1 MANDLRFDVSKYVK
15 GTVTVKGR
23 TIPYRFYEN
32 IPYVAKP
39 NAPQVQVLNIYVPE
53 DLAEDHKAPIYF
65 LERTGGMAGC
75 EPFTIEKE
83 EETLIAA
90 AKFEERL
97 KKGPLAPVGKNESFH
112 SATEEWN
119 DSTRG
124 FIPRAL
130 YEGYVFVS
138 PGARG
143 RDTVVDGVYVGRGDL
158 PMSIVDLKAAVRW
171 LYYNKGVIPGDP
183 DKIIADGTS
192 SGGGMSVLMGATGN
206 SKHYDPYLIEI
217 GAAPARDDIYC
228 AVVNSPI
235 TDFKHIDMAY
245 EWMFS
250 VDRVKGL
257 FADDPTYAAMSR
269 TLAERYKEYVNS
281 LELKHPLTGTPIGF
295 YETDTY
301 TPYFLEQISQS
312 ATIYLSSLSEAER
325 QAWLEDEK
333 NQGVVHWNGYRA
345 EVTDISAYINWNSGR
360 WMRYV
365 GCYDG
370 FDTQPSRENQA
381 FGSLDGSGCGH
392 FSVPVA
398 EVISTFPG
406 YEETGKA
413 WLESAKAN
421 EKGEYLINPMNF
433 IGTDEESTIS
443 PIWYM
448 RCGAHHETTLNLFQ
462 NVVLR
467 LMNHTNAL
475 VNARYSWTMRHTTIF
490 NIQCD
495 ETFAF
500 LNAHCK

>member
-1 MANDLRFDVSKYVK
+1 MANDLRFDPTNYKIGSVKVK
-15 GTVTVKGR
+15 GK

-32 IPYVAKP
+32 IPYVSKP
-39 NAPQVQVLNIYVPE
+39 NAPDVQVINIYVPE
-53 DLAEDHKAPIYF
+53 ELAEDHNAPIYF
-65 LERTGGMAGC
+65 LQRTGGMAGC
-75 EPFTIEKE
+75 GPFTIEE
-83 EETLIAA
+83 EQESLIAA
-90 AKFEERL
+90 AKLENKLLTTEERD
-97 KKGPLAPVGKNESFH
+97 
-112 SATEEWN
+112 
-119 DSTRG
+119 DSTCG
-124 FIPRAL
+124 FISRAL
-130 YEGYVFVS
+130 YEGYVLVS

-143 RDTVVDGVYVGRGDL
+143 QDTVVDGVYVGRGDL

-171 LYYNKGVIPGDP
+171 LRYNEGLIPGDP

-192 SGGGMSVLMGATGN
+192 SGGGMSILMGATGN
-206 SKHYDPYLIEI
+206 SKHYDPYLMEI
-217 GAAPARDDIYC
+217 GAAPARDDVYV

-250 VDRVKGL
+250 VERVKNL
-257 FADDPTYAAMSR
+257 FADDPVDAAISH

-312 ATIYLSSLSEAER
+312 ATIYLSGLSDEER
-325 QAWLEDEK
+325 EAWLADEH
-333 NQGVVHWNGYRA
+333 NQGVVHWSGTRA
-345 EVTDISAYINWNSGR
+345 EVTDISAFINWNCGR

-370 FDTQPSRENQA
+370 FDSKPSRENLA
-381 FGSLDGSGCGH
+381 FGTLDGTGYGH
-392 FSVPVA
+392 FSIPMA

-406 YEETGKA
+406 YEEIGRA
-413 WLESAKAN
+413 WMESAKSH

-433 IGTDEESTIS
+433 IGTDEECTIS

-475 VNARYSWTMRHTTIF
+475 VNARFSWTMRHTTIST
-490 NIQCD
+490 IQCD